1 MVTNIKH
8 NFFEEFEM
16 PIKVEVLPNEPI
28 ILLQYLEFVSAQEF
42 KNMYEE
48 TAPIVSDMIAKG
60 LGKKVYRIGNSTGL
74 KSDFMEVM
82 KAVQLAASEVPGAT
96 GDPRITSIM
105 VGTEVWARLF
115 INMVSQPQFG
125 SIKMP
130 FFKTIDEAL
139 EYCRL
144 DIKEQQANP

>member
-1 MVTNIKH
+1 
-8 NFFEEFEM
+8 M

-28 ILLQYLEFVSAQEF
+28 IVLHYLEFISAQEF
-42 KNMYEE
+42 KGMYEE

-82 KAVQLAASEVPGAT
+82 KAAQMAASQVPGAT
-96 GDPRITSIM
+96 GDPRIISIM
-105 VGTEVWARLF
+105 VGTEVWGRLF
-115 INMVSQPQFG
+115 INMISQPQFG
-125 SIKMP
+125 GIKMP
-130 FFKTIDEAL
+130 FFKTMEEAL

-144 DIKEQQANP
+144 EIKE